1 MMKVIDL
8 KENIEKEFTRR
19 LVERFEPIIERV
31 IFFGSRAQGKAKPW
45 SDYDLLIVLDKR
57 EPQTIDEIYEL
68 VTEFQLNYRVDI
80 SLKIYGKDDFERK
93 NALQIPF
100 FNRIQKTGIILW
112 NRYQKNLS
120 EAK

>member
-1 MMKVIDL
+1 MNMIGI
-8 KENIEKEFTRR
+8 KEDIEKEFTRR
-19 LVERFEPIIERV
+19 LVERFEPIVERV

-57 EPQTIDEIYEL
+57 DSQTIDEIYEL

-80 SLKIYGKDDFERK
+80 SLKIYGKDDFDRK

-100 FNRIQKTGIILW
+100 FSRIQKTGIILW
-112 NRYQKNLS
+112 NRSQKN
-120 EAK
+120 